1 MRGAETADR
10 VWREVAG
17 FRGPGLSET
26 SRPFDAFTP
35 KKKKMETGREKEKE
49 VGEKQEVGKERM
61 AKGGLEGTKCVVAK

>member
-35 KKKKMETGREKEKE
+35 KKKKKWRQAERKRRRWERNRKWEKKE
-49 VGEKQEVGKERM
+49 WQK
-61 AKGGLEGTKCVVAK
+61 VVWRGPNVL